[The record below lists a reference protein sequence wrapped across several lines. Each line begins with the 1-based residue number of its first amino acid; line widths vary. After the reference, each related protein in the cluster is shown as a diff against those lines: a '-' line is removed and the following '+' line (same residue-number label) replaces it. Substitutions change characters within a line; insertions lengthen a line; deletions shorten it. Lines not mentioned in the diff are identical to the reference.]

1 MRRRK
6 KFGNNSKLMSIIL
19 VLVGFLYVINDSYG
33 FIYED
38 SFDGIDDRIK
48 TEDVVSLEGDLSVHY
63 IDVGQADSILI
74 ESNQEY
80 MLIDGGNNVDGP
92 LLVDYFK
99 DLGIT
104 SFKYLVATHPHEDH
118 IGGLDDVIDNF
129 DIGTIYMPDVI
140 TTSKTFEDLL
150 DSIENKN
157 LTFNVPV
164 IGSSFKLGDSDFTVI
179 YTGTDTSD
187 LNNTSIVLRM
197 VYGNTSFLF
206 TGDATDVT
214 EEKIINQNIQADVL
228 KVGHHGS
235 KYSTTDKFLAKV
247 NPKYAVISVGSDNKY
262 GHPASST
269 INKLNSA
276 NIETYRTDQDGTV
289 IAESDGNDIKFS
301 TVKTNTNGGLG

>member
-6 KFGNNSKLMSIIL
+6 NFGNNSKLMSIIL
-19 VLVGFLYVINDSYG
+19 VLVGFLYVINDSFG

-48 TEDVVSLEGDLSVHY
+48 TEDVVSLGEDLSVHY

-74 ESNQEY
+74 ERNQEY

-179 YTGTDTSD
+179 YTGMDTSD

-214 EEKIINQNIQADVL
+214 EEKIINQNIQTDVL